1 MQSSEPACNR
11 CGDRGLDSLGY
22 ARCLEISV
30 ETPGRAPGCPRTD
43 QASPMADRFPER
55 GTCSIPHGPLAP
67 CTSLHSAAP
76 HEERFPSLIGSLPEA
91 SSVRRR
97 SVQGFEFSP
106 GPAAPLRALQPFST
120 QSACMDIPDPSSP
133 LLSSYQ
139 SNQSSPARPES
150 ADVPALIRVGAVR
163 PESAG
168 PIRVR
173 RPDPSPCPPQSLAPL
188 LILPYAPATMATCRQ
203 STTARPAARGSD
215 SEATELE
222 SQSR

>member
-1 MQSSEPACNR
+1 VQSSEPACNR

-67 CTSLHSAAP
+67 CTRLHAAAP

-106 GPAAPLRALQPFST
+106 GPAAPLRALQPFSGPT
-120 QSACMDIPDPSSP
+120 RICCFSCTDPSRRG
-133 LLSSYQ
+133 Q
-139 SNQSSPARPES
+139 T
-150 ADVPALIRVGAVR
+150 
-163 PESAG
+163 
-168 PIRVR
+168 RVR
-173 RPDPSPCPPQSLAPL
+173 RPDPSPRGRIRVRVRLRVWRPSSSSHTLQPRWPHVASPLPQGPRRGGQIQRL
-188 LILPYAPATMATCRQ
+188 Q
-203 STTARPAARGSD
+203 S
-215 SEATELE
+215 
-222 SQSR
+222 